1 MSTKRF
7 SMTKSLN
14 GIFALILIVTGILAG
29 SCSGGKRTANNISLS
44 TIDIDT
50 IKPLF
55 KDSVSPVYSYK
66 ISIEYLKDFEN
77 KTVLNKI
84 NNLIIGYIFGDR
96 YTGKTLD
103 TAITKNIESCFA
115 EYTELADDFSEEET
129 ISAVLNYEK
138 SIKSEI
144 SCNINNVLSM
154 HSDVYH
160 YTGGAHGMFSSTCM
174 SVDLNTGNPVYYEDI
189 FTDNSFNDIAE
200 LIINQIAINL
210 GVENPALLNES
221 GFFSAEEIKPT
232 ENFEILEDGILWVYN
247 PYEIACYAVGQVNV
261 LISWEQLA
269 PYILENSIARS
280 FF

>member
-14 GIFALILIVTGILAG
+14 GIFVLILIVTGILSG
-29 SCSGGKRTANNISLS
+29 SCSCGKRTANNISFS
-44 TIDIDT
+44 SIDIDT

-96 YTGKTLD
+96 YTGKTLY

-115 EYTELADDFSEEET
+115 EYAELAEDFSEEET

-144 SCNINNVLSM
+144 TCNFNNVLSM
-154 HSDVYH
+154 HSDVYL
-160 YTGGAHGMFSSTCM
+160 YTGGRFQLFFYRC
-174 SVDLNTGNPVYYEDI
+174 I
-189 FTDNSFNDIAE
+189 F
-200 LIINQIAINL
+200 
-210 GVENPALLNES
+210 
-221 GFFSAEEIKPT
+221 
-232 ENFEILEDGILWVYN
+232 
-247 PYEIACYAVGQVNV
+247 
-261 LISWEQLA
+261 
-269 PYILENSIARS
+269 
-280 FF
+280 